1 MSGSGNAAFWLAL
14 RASIGAARLPNLAFL
29 EALPHKVA
37 RVAGRVLAAVEG
49 DFMVDFAQARRTMVD
64 SQVRPSDVTDLRLIA
79 AMLDVP
85 REQFVPAARRA
96 IAYLDIDVPVGEQNA
111 RALLKPMV
119 LAKLLQAAGIA
130 EGDRVLDVGCAT
142 GYSTAVLARL
152 AGQVIGL
159 EEDVALARIAGETLA
174 ASGVSNVSVVSGALP
189 DGWQR
194 NAPYDVIVVEGASEV
209 VPAALL
215 SQLADGGRLVAVIG
229 SGPMGKATIYRA
241 AGGRSTGQTLFDAT
255 APLLPGFAKAAA
267 FVF

>member
-1 MSGSGNAAFWLAL
+1 MTD
-14 RASIGAARLPNLAFL
+14 
-29 EALPHKVA
+29 PHI
-37 RVAGRVLAAVEG
+37 L
-49 DFMVDFAQARRTMVD
+49 
-64 SQVRPSDVTDLRLIA
+64 A
-79 AMLDVP
+79 AMLELP
-85 REQFVPAARRA
+85 RERFVPTSKTDL
-96 IAYLDIDVPVGEQNA
+96 AYLDLDLPVTEPQPGVA
-111 RALLKPMV
+111 PRCLLKPMV
-119 LAKLLQAAGIA
+119 LAKLLQAAEITVS
-130 EGDRVLDVGCAT
+130 DRVLDVGCAT

-255 APLLPGFAKAAA
+255 APLLPGFAKAPA